1 MATEWAKQ
9 HRERAA
15 GKRRER
21 LSNDFLS
28 QPVLQFGERRLL
40 RWQLGLMVV
49 LAFAVGP
56 SALGYGTIIIAA
68 AYLIRFLKGK
78 SLEGLKSEY
87 MENVR
92 KDMRVDRKTPGR
104 ASSASA
110 RAATAAAIAAGARR
124 RKKS

>member
-1 MATEWAKQ
+1 MPTEWAKQ

-15 GKRRER
+15 GERRER

-28 QPVLQFGERRLL
+28 QPVLQFGERSLL

-49 LAFAVGP
+49 LIFAIGP
-56 SALGYGTIIIAA
+56 SALGYGIIIIAA
-68 AYLIRFLKGK
+68 VYLKRFLKGK

-92 KDMRVDRKTPGR
+92 KDMRMHRKTPNR
-104 ASSASA
+104 APSATA
-110 RAATAAAIAAGARR
+110 RATTAAAIAAGVRR
-124 RKKS
+124 RKKN